1 MKQKNLLLFVGPP
14 ASGKTTFAKKQ
25 MKLTGGAYISRD
37 DIRFSKL
44 QEGDDY
50 FKYENEVFT
59 DFIGAIKH
67 YTNDE
72 SVSNIYV
79 DATHINQKSRMK
91 TLNRLDLNKYDK
103 VIAFVFMVHKDV
115 CLERN
120 KKRDGLR
127 RVPDKAIHDMYE
139 RFTFPLPSEPFDEVY
154 IIDANENIFDLAKG
168 EFV

>member
-1 MKQKNLLLFVGPP
+1 MLFVGPP

-72 SVSNIYV
+72 SVGNIYV

-91 TLNRLDLNKYDK
+91 TLNRLNLNDYDEI
-103 VIAFVFMVHKDV
+103 IAFVFMVPKET
-115 CLERN
+115 CKERN
-120 KKRDGLR
+120 KYREGLR
-127 RVPDKAIHDMYE
+127 RVPENAIDDMYE
-139 RFTFPLPSEPFDEVY
+139 RFTFPLPSEPFTKIYIVDE
-154 IIDANENIFDLAKG
+154 NNNILDLAKG
-168 EFV
+168 ELV